1 MSKTYRPWQPH
12 QSLLFP
18 PSPLDWVPEGHLSR
32 FVLDV
37 VGQLDLRAILAH
49 YEREERGYPPHH
61 PQMMVALLV
70 YAYCVGVPSS
80 RKIAKRCYEDV
91 AFRML
96 TGNTQPDFTCISE
109 FRRIHLSSLAALFL
123 QVLKLCRKAGLVKLG
138 HVALDGT
145 KIKANA
151 SKHKAMSYE
160 RMQQDEDALAKKVA
174 ELLKAAESVDR
185 SEDAQHGA
193 GRTGDELP
201 AELQRSADR
210 LKRIIQLKDELEAE
224 ALTQAEARR
233 AAQTEE
239 AQVELALVEMN
250 NVQAAQAASDGPG
263 HDDDEPPPPPPSP
276 EPLAEHQVP
285 TDKDGEPTAKAQRN
299 FTDADSRI
307 MKSGDGFVQGYNAQI
322 AVDEAAQVIVA
333 LAVTNQPPDC
343 EQLVP
348 MLDRVVANCG
358 ARPHCASADSG
369 YLSDDN
375 IARASARGIDVYIA
389 PGRLKHGKAEGE
401 AIDDDGSAKA
411 RMKAK
416 LATDEG
422 RAIYSRRK
430 VIVEPV
436 FGQIKNRGFRSFLL
450 RGMEKVRG
458 EFSLMALSH
467 NLLKLHRASMAV

>member
-37 VGQLDLRAILAH
+37 VGQLDLRSILAH

-61 PQMMVALLV
+61 PQMMVALLI

-109 FRRIHLSSLAALFL
+109 FRRIHLSSLAALFV

-145 KIKANA
+145 KVKANA

-160 RMQQDEDALAKKVA
+160 RMKQDEEALAKKVA
-174 ELLKAAESVDR
+174 EMLKAAESVDR
-185 SEDAQHGA
+185 SEDAQYGT

-201 AELQRSADR
+201 ADLQRSADR

-224 ALTQAEARR
+224 ALAQAEARR
-233 AAQTEE
+233 AAETEE
-239 AQVELALVEMN
+239 AQVEAALVEMK
-250 NVQAAQAASDGPG
+250 NVRAAQAAGDGARE
-263 HDDDEPPPPPPSP
+263 DDDEPPPPPSP
-276 EPLAEHQVP
+276 EPLAKHQVP
-285 TDKDGEPTAKAQRN
+285 TDKDGKPTAKAQRN

-307 MKSGDGFVQGYNAQI
+307 MKSGDGFVQAYNAQI
-322 AVDEAAQVIVA
+322 AVDDTQQVIVA

-348 MLDRVVANCG
+348 MLDRVVANCE
-358 ARPHCASADSG
+358 ARPQRASADSG

-411 RMKAK
+411 RMTAK
-416 LATDEG
+416 LGTDEG
-422 RAIYSRRK
+422 RAVYSRRK

-436 FGQIKNRGFRSFLL
+436 FGQMKNRGFRSFLL

-467 NLLKLHRASMAV
+467 NLLKLYGAWMPV